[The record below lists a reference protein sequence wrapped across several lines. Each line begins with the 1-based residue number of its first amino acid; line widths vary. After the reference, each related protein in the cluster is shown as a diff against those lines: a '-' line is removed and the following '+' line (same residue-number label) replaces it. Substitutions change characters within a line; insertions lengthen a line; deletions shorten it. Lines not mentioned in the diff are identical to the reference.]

1 MYMTSNTRKWR
12 EYPLMAATAIIIAS
26 SIIFAYDRYTSP
38 DRIEEKPIL
47 DINYIEIQKD
57 AIQHE
62 TNLNQFFQKELLQQ
76 LEPRHWSPESDLY
89 KNKFNTLCYTFR
101 SLCDRIDIHGSFN
114 EKDRYF
120 YTAIPIYLTYYMD
133 RYGNFDYNM
142 VDIIDTILIS
152 ANYGRR
158 GYANQDS
165 IIINTQTINSIREY
179 LSIMTHEL
187 GHVVDLGAVT
197 GTMRRKDTTYTE
209 FGQVRFSLDDPSLDY
224 YRLSRANESTR
235 NAGQTR
241 NDFCS
246 GYGQRNPFEDFSEC
260 MNLYIN
266 HHDLFEHITSRSS
279 TLRRKYT
286 YIKRLFDGFYL
297 YRNTAAVRQY
307 PNPSDFYVFDT
318 SKIWE

>member
-26 SIIFAYDRYTSP
+26 SIIFAYDRYMSP
-38 DRIEEKPIL
+38 DRIDEKPLL
-47 DINYIEIQKD
+47 DVDYTQIHEDQIEDDKGLD
-57 AIQHE
+57 
-62 TNLNQFFQKELLQQ
+62 QFFQEELLQE
-76 LEPRHWSPESDLY
+76 LEPRHGSPESDLY
-89 KNKFNTLCYTFR
+89 NEKLNTLCYTFR
-101 SLCDRIDIHGSFN
+101 SVCDSIHLVDSFSSR
-114 EKDRYF
+114 ERYF
-120 YTAIPIYLTYYMD
+120 YTAIPIYLMYYMD
-133 RYGNFDYNM
+133 RYGNFDNNIM
-142 VDIIDTILIS
+142 DIIHTVSVSSDP
-152 ANYGRR
+152 GRR
-158 GYANQDS
+158 GYANHDS
-165 IIINTQTINSIREY
+165 VIINTSDINSIREY
-179 LSIMTHEL
+179 LEIMTHEL
-187 GHVVDLGAVT
+187 GHIVDLGAVT

-297 YRNTAAVRQY
+297 YRNTAAIRQY

-318 SKIWE
+318 SKIWQ